1 MSLPLVRYAFDIF
14 PSLHSLQSDVRI
26 FAFWVALLVAGLTIV
41 KNAMSALAGMRTA
54 MLGEAVAPVP
64 ETLFRYFLNSSY
76 LDFLS
81 GKTRQIPQVFSWR
94 SQLQFF
100 LVNLMQ
106 VYTYIVISHRAV
118 SDTHLGN
125 ARSYPAGNAGCRH
138 VAMLF
143 YLQKNQTK
151 RRCRRQGVRRVLQYG
166 IPSAG
171 KRQTRHDG
179 SAYLPTAA
187 VFF

>member
-1 MSLPLVRYAFDIF
+1 MAAARGRKTALITPVSTGYKHYVPLSEYPEYVAQGFPDHLQDNAGLYPPKILLVFLLMLVIAIFEALSILSLSFLALSVASPDKTMSLPLVRYAFDIF

-54 MLGEAVAPVP
+54 MLGEAVAQYAG

-94 SQLQFF
+94 SQLGFS
-100 LVNLMQ
+100 L
-106 VYTYIVISHRAV
+106 
-118 SDTHLGN
+118 
-125 ARSYPAGNAGCRH
+125 
-138 VAMLF
+138 
-143 YLQKNQTK
+143 
-151 RRCRRQGVRRVLQYG
+151 
-166 IPSAG
+166 
-171 KRQTRHDG
+171 
-179 SAYLPTAA
+179 
-187 VFF
+187 